1 MDNFIPAGYQLHLT
15 LSSWVCNRK
24 TIVLSGL
31 SLDDVKKFIS
41 IDNKFIEYKKLINPI
56 NSYFTQFAWDRFLHK
71 HKIDLTTI
79 FSPST
84 MRYNRNILQ
93 DTFLYDFIT
102 KLVSVEVYYVPT
114 RLEELSKE
122 FRGKQYY

>member
-1 MDNFIPAGYQLHLT
+1 
-15 LSSWVCNRK
+15 
-24 TIVLSGL
+24 
-31 SLDDVKKFIS
+31 
-41 IDNKFIEYKKLINPI
+41 
-56 NSYFTQFAWDRFLHK
+56 
-71 HKIDLTTI
+71 
-79 FSPST
+79 